1 LTLSGLFTVIACF
14 TFPSGAAPPVVA
26 YPDPVP
32 AWSGVLPSRSGL
44 AETLYAQGG
53 PEAWSGSYETG
64 IRAQSEQNPLPPS
77 APATPSQPQTP
88 PAPQPAQSQPTESG
102 QGQLAPAASEAA
114 KLEPAEVQ
122 DLLQKIYVAAFR
134 FTDLLTVLQPDK
146 WKMDDAARQ
155 SFNQVLESVRGQL
168 KTLDEDRKQFL
179 QKLENSDLADK
190 TDAAIAALLPNIDAV
205 AAAVSQYDGP
215 AQGTQYKQPA
225 DQLRELQKSLQP
237 YVLYLR
243 AKAGGL
249 ATPPQAQTAAAPA
262 GQVPAQTQQGRTASA
277 SQGQPAPAANQGAK
291 LEPEQLRDLLQRIYV
306 VTFRFTDLVGI
317 LQPDKWKMDDTARQS
332 FNHALEAV
340 RGQLKTLDEDRKQ
353 LLEKLEN
360 SDLADK
366 TDASITALLPN
377 MEAVAAAVTQ
387 YDSPAQGTQYK
398 LPADQLR
405 ELQKSLQPYV
415 LYLRAQAGATPTQL
429 QAPPAPSAQPP
440 AQTQQ
445 RQPASASQG
454 QPAPAANQ
462 GTKLEPAQLKD
473 LLQRIYVVTFRF
485 TDLVGILQPDKWK
498 MEGTAR
504 QLFNQALE
512 TVRGQL
518 KTLDENRKL
527 FLERSENLDLAGKT
541 DASITALLP
550 NIEAVAAAVTQYD
563 GPAQGTQYKQPAD
576 QLRELQKLLQPY
588 VFYLRAKVEAGLAPI
603 PGVETEVIQPSTTP
617 MAMVPTDVSGPPPPM
632 GPEQLKQVLYKMYV
646 LTYRIQ
652 DVLSHEQSESLKAPE
667 AERASFRQARATLQA
682 KLAEFEKV
690 RNQFAA
696 SPASP
701 DLAFQTY
708 VSALSVQDPLEQVSK
723 SLSTQGEAKLA
734 DEFRQRGRE
743 LIAAQQEL
751 VPYISYFVSR
761 WDRAAQM
768 FQSNLAACEKQLNY
782 AMHFHTQAAT
792 PLPNINPEFQGH
804 GHKTTSSKETA
815 TKAATTKAVKTTPSK
830 KTAKQSSKQA
840 SAKASQAKSQ
850 TP

>member
-1 LTLSGLFTVIACF
+1 MPLPRLSRDCGIATLSPQGERAVVRLFHAGAVDLGSYSEHFDDSRVHIVHCQLRGLR
-14 TFPSGAAPPVVA
+14 AAPPSKNFWTRPAQPCHAFLEQYLRRCPLKLRGLFSVIVCCAFPCDAAPPPVA
-26 YPDPVP
+26 HPGLGP
-32 AWSGVLPSRSGL
+32 ASLGAVRSRSGL
-44 AETLYAQGG
+44 AETPYAHGG
-53 PEAWSGSYETG
+53 PEAWSRSYETR
-64 IRAQSEQNPLPPS
+64 ILAQTDQNPPPPS
-77 APATPSQPQTP
+77 VPATPSQPQPP
-88 PAPQPAQSQPTESG
+88 PAPQPVESQPAEPG
-102 QGQLAPAASEAA
+102 QGQPAPVASQAT
-114 KLEPAEVQ
+114 KLEPVQVQ
-122 DLLQKIYVAAFR
+122 DLLQKIYQAAFR

-155 SFNQVLESVRGQL
+155 LFNQALETVRGQFQ
-168 KTLDEDRKQFL
+168 TLDEDRKQFL
-179 QKLENSDLADK
+179 
-190 TDAAIAALLPNIDAV
+190 
-205 AAAVSQYDGP
+205 
-215 AQGTQYKQPA
+215 
-225 DQLRELQKSLQP
+225 
-237 YVLYLR
+237 
-243 AKAGGL
+243 
-249 ATPPQAQTAAAPA
+249 
-262 GQVPAQTQQGRTASA
+262 
-277 SQGQPAPAANQGAK
+277 
-291 LEPEQLRDLLQRIYV
+291 
-306 VTFRFTDLVGI
+306 
-317 LQPDKWKMDDTARQS
+317 
-332 FNHALEAV
+332 
-340 RGQLKTLDEDRKQ
+340 
-353 LLEKLEN
+353 EKPEN

-387 YDSPAQGTQYK
+387 YDGPAQGTQYRQ
-398 LPADQLR
+398 PADQLR
-405 ELQKSLQPYV
+405 ELQKSLQPYAF
-415 LYLRAQAGATPTQL
+415 YLHAKAEGLA
-429 QAPPAPSAQPP
+429 APSQPQTQAAPAAQLP
-440 AQTQQ
+440 AQT
-445 RQPASASQG
+445 PQG
-454 QPAPAANQ
+454 QPAPATNQ

-498 MEGTAR
+498 MDDTAR
-504 QLFNQALE
+504 QSFNQALE
-512 TVRGQL
+512 TVRSQL
-518 KTLDENRKL
+518 QTLDEDRKQ
-527 FLERSENLDLAGKT
+527 FLEKPENLDLAGKT
-541 DASITALLP
+541 DASIGMLLP
-550 NIEAVAAAVTQYD
+550 NMEAVAATVTQYD

-576 QLRELQKLLQPY
+576 QLRELQKSLQPY
-588 VFYLRAKVEAGLAPI
+588 VLYLRAKAEAGLAPI

-617 MAMVPTDVSGPPPPM
+617 MAILPTDISGPPPPM
-632 GPEQLKQVLYKMYV
+632 RPEQLKQVLYKMYV
-646 LTYRIQ
+646 PTYRIQ
-652 DVLSHEQSESLKAPE
+652 DVLTHEQPENLKASE
-667 AERASFRQARATLQA
+667 AERASFSQARATLQA

-840 SAKASQAKSQ
+840 SAKASQAKS
-850 TP
+850 